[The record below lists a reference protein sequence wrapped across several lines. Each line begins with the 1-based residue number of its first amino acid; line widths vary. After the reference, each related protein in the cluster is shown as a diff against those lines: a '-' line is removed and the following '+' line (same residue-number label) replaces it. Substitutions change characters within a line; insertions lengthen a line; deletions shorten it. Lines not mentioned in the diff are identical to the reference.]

1 MIQILKDFSKF
12 LSDKGFTIHKYV
24 DVYDYNKHSEISFER
39 QRFNIYKYEHIVFEA
54 TDFSSFFHPQSLTG
68 DFEKIAET
76 LFLNHNH
83 MRPELY
89 ELGEK
94 LLSL

>member
-24 DVYDYNKHSEISFER
+24 YDYNKHSEISFER
-39 QRFNIYKYEHIVFEA
+39 QRFNIYKDEHIVFEA

-68 DFEKIAET
+68 DFEKTAET
-76 LFLNHNH
+76 LFLNHSH
-83 MRPELY
+83 MDSELC